1 MLPFVDLQP
10 FTFHRSGKGG
20 FGSDVETGH
29 VREVIKKA
37 KGKKGSPVSVSVLE
51 KRPSYLCEDRTQNE
65 IEKLGPNSWL
75 GIIIRF

>member
-37 KGKKGSPVSVSVLE
+37 KGKKGSPVSASVLE

-65 IEKLGPNSWL
+65 IEKLGPNS
-75 GIIIRF
+75 